1 MKKFIMALVCLMTM
15 VVFSSCGTKYVV
27 TANYDV
33 CYPDGVRN
41 YDGTTIVRS
50 TSEPYVSCYS
60 YNGTNYVSVMKTDVE
75 LSNYSYGYGASAI
88 STISA
93 KTIEKAEHFSSS
105 TAPMRLNK
113 WNVERAKKKKNRI
126 TAYTKTKGDDIYMSD
141 ILSH

>member
-41 YDGTTIVRS
+41 YDGVTVLRS
-50 TSEPYVSCYS
+50 SCEPYVSCYS
-60 YNGTNYVSVMKTDVE
+60 YNGTNYVSAIKTDVE
-75 LSNYSYGYGASAI
+75 VNNYSTSHGMSSISVNAI
-88 STISA
+88 
-93 KTIEKAEHFSSS
+93 KKAEHFSSS
-105 TAPMRLNK
+105 TAPMRLNSYS
-113 WNVERAKKKKNRI
+113 VEKAKNKKNRI
-126 TAYTKTKGDDIYMSD
+126 TANTKTKGDDIYMSD